1 MATHIAS
8 GKQAITFFRKI
19 SDYQHI
25 SHLELTLETG
35 RTHQIH
41 VHLSSLLKTPIL
53 ADQTYAD
60 VNKQKQ
66 LLKDLYQNFLEG
78 YEHPL
83 LHAKSLGFKH
93 PISGK
98 DLFFTAPPPSPFK
111 DLLQYLEENKN
122 KTS

>member
-1 MATHIAS
+1 MNRHNKEYKKGIMN
-8 GKQAITFFRKI
+8 QVQLN
-19 SDYQHI
+19 Y
-25 SHLELTLETG
+25 
-35 RTHQIH
+35 
-41 VHLSSLLKTPIL
+41 
-53 ADQTYAD
+53 
-60 VNKQKQ
+60 KQKQ